1 MKIIESTSEMRE
13 YSQKLKKDGLTIGSV
28 DTDCFLHEAHMSL
41 VKIAQEN
48 SDVLVLTLGHALSEF
63 TLPEI
68 KFDKYLREYKHNMFS
83 SDIALCE
90 HNNVGVVFHAPK
102 GSWDHRRKLN
112 TTVPNIDR
120 VIKKKLASMPIIAE
134 MLQAIEVVSPD
145 VVLLGQ
151 KDFFQTTILKILLK
165 DSHPHLKVITA
176 PTIRDPGGLARS
188 SRNSFLTKVLRERAC
203 SVYKSLQ
210 EVAQMTSYPS
220 VKAIK
225 RQIFNNIKTAHG
237 SVFSID
243 IVCAETMGDLDIID
257 RPAMVCVSATFGDV
271 YLWDNIRI
279 NSE

>member
-1 MKIIESTSEMRE
+1 MKIIESVSEMRE
-13 YSQKLKKDGLTIGSV
+13 YSQKLKNDGLTIGSV

-41 VKIAQEN
+41 VKVAREN
-48 SDVLVLTLGHALSEF
+48 CDVVVLALSHSLSES

-68 KFDKYLREYKHNMFS
+68 KFDKYLREYKDNMFS

-90 HNNVGVVFHAPK
+90 HNNVSVVFHAPK
-102 GSWDHRRKLN
+102 GSWDHRRTPFL
-112 TTVPNIDR
+112 TVPNIDR
-120 VIKKKLASMPIIAE
+120 VIKKKLACMPIIAE

-176 PTIRDPGGLARS
+176 PTIRDPGGLALS
-188 SRNSFLTKVLRERAC
+188 SRNRFLTKVQRERAC

-210 EVAQMTSYPS
+210 EVAELTSYPS
-220 VKAIK
+220 VKALK
-225 RQIFNNIKTAHG
+225 RKIFNNIKNAHG

-257 RPAMVCVSATFGDV
+257 RPAVVFISATFGKV
-271 YLWDNIRI
+271 YLWDNILI
-279 NSE
+279 SPK

>member
-120 VIKKKLASMPIIAE
+120 VIKKKLVFMPAIAE
-134 MLQAIEVVSPD
+134 MLQGIEVVCPD
-145 VVLLGQ
+145 VVLSGQ
-151 KDFFQTTILKILLK
+151 KDYFQTTLLKILLK

-176 PTIRDPGGLARS
+176 PTIRDPDGLALS
-188 SRNSFLTKVLRERAC
+188 SKNRFLTKVQRERSL

-210 EVAQMTSYPS
+210 KVAQMTSYPS
-220 VKAIK
+220 VKALK
-225 RQIFNNIKTAHG
+225 RTIFNDIKNAHG

-243 IVCAETMGDLDIID
+243 IICAETMGDLDIID
-257 RPAMVCVSATFGDV
+257 RPAMVCVSATFGKV
-271 YLWDNIRI
+271 TVSDNILI
-279 NSE
+279 SPK